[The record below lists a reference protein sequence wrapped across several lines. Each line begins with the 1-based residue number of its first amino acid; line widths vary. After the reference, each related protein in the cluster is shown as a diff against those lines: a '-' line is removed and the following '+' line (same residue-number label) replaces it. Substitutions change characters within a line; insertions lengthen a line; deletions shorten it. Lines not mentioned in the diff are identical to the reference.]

1 MFEDSLVE
9 SGNKLKTRQGS
20 TTSAAFIL
28 EAILVGLMVLYPL
41 IVTDALPMK
50 TLMSTVIVAPP
61 PPPPPPPPP
70 APVQV
75 VHVQHIETEVINGAL
90 RTPTK
95 IPDKVKM
102 IKEDQAP
109 PPVAAVTGVVG
120 GVPGGVPGGQI
131 GGVIG
136 GIVSSVPVAV
146 PKVAAPPQ
154 KVRVSQG
161 VLAGNLLHQ
170 VNPQYPPI
178 ARAARVSGAVVI
190 KATIGKDGSMQNLQ
204 VVSGPPLLIQSA
216 LEAVKQWR
224 YKPYML
230 NNEPT
235 EVETVITVNFNL
247 SGG

>member
-9 SGNKLKTRQGS
+9 SGKKLRTKQGR
-20 TTSAAFIL
+20 TTSVAFVL
-28 EAILVGLMVLYPL
+28 EIILVGLMVLYPL

-70 APVQV
+70 APAQV
-75 VHVQHIETEVINGAL
+75 VHVQKIETEMINGAL

-95 IPDKVKM
+95 IPEKVKM
-102 IKEDQAP
+102 IKEEQAP
-109 PPVAAVTGVVG
+109 PPSSAVVGVVG
-120 GVPGGVPGGQI
+120 GVPGGMPGGQI

-146 PKVAAPPQ
+146 PHVAAPPQ

-161 VLAGNLLHQ
+161 VLQGNLLHQ
-170 VNPQYPPI
+170 VQPQYPPI

-190 KATIGKDGSMQNLQ
+190 KATIGKDGTMTGLQ
-204 VVSGPPLLIQSA
+204 VVSGHPMLVQSA

-224 YKPYML
+224 YKPWVL
-230 NNEPT
+230 NGEPV
-235 EVETVITVNFNL
+235 EVETLITVNFNL

>member
-9 SGNKLKTRQGS
+9 SGKKLKTKQGR
-20 TTSAAFIL
+20 TTSVAFVL

-75 VHVQHIETEVINGAL
+75 VHVQKIETEIVNGAL

-109 PPVAAVTGVVG
+109 PPVAAVAGVVG

-161 VLAGNLLHQ
+161 VLQGNLLHQ
-170 VNPQYPPI
+170 VQPQYPPI
-178 ARAARVSGAVVI
+178 ARAARISGSVVI
-190 KATIGKDGSMQNLQ
+190 KATIGKDGTMTGLQ
-204 VVSGPPLLIQSA
+204 VMSGPPMLINSA

-224 YKPYML
+224 YKPWVL
-230 NNEPT
+230 NGEAVD
-235 EVETVITVNFNL
+235 VETVITVNFNL